1 MNQTNRNF
9 HELSGKTALVTGGSR
24 GIGKAISIQLAQCGV
39 KILAVARNKED
50 LDSLFKELPG
60 TGHCVY
66 TCDLSNI
73 QEIDSL
79 EEKIKVWG
87 IPDIVVANFYSRTE
101 PKKLSEYDLKKNPL
115 PKGSAEY
122 LLRLIPL
129 CIPIQRE
136 KGFGRWIAIG
146 SLVAEFAGPGQAWYS
161 MEKKTIESLF
171 LTLALEE
178 GRYGVTANVVVP
190 GFVDT
195 PGTKTNYSKEKYS
208 DLESLNL
215 LGRAARPEE
224 IAYAVQFLASP
235 NASYI
240 TGIKLP
246 VTGGAHINW
255 PLRNKTKD
263 NLKG

>member
-1 MNQTNRNF
+1 MNSNQNF
-9 HELSGKTALVTGGSR
+9 YNLSGKTALVTGGSR
-24 GIGKAISIQLAQCGV
+24 GIGKAISIQLARCGV
-39 KILAVARNKED
+39 KILSVARNRED
-50 LDSLFKELPG
+50 LDALTQELPG
-60 TGHCVY
+60 AGHSVH

-73 QEIDSL
+73 QEIEFL
-79 EEKIKVWG
+79 EKKIKIWG

-101 PKKLSEYDLKKNPL
+101 PKKLNEYDLKTNPL
-115 PKGSAEY
+115 PNGSIEY

-129 CIPIQRE
+129 CIQTQRE

-146 SLVAEFAGPGQAWYS
+146 SLIAEFAGPGQAWYS
-161 MEKKTIESLF
+161 IEKKTIESLF

-178 GRYGVTANVVVP
+178 GRYGITANVVIP
-190 GFVDT
+190 GFVET

-224 IAYAVQFLASP
+224 IAYAVEFLASP

-255 PLRNKTKD
+255 PLRNK
-263 NLKG
+263 NKG